1 MCTVHVIPFMALPR
15 EYYYT
20 GLGQRLLNLVTRVE
34 GASLP
39 QTRDYVAQGVR
50 RSQGLEPPEHLEHA
64 NRS

>member
-1 MCTVHVIPFMALPR
+1 MAFAK
-15 EYYYT
+15 
-20 GLGQRLLNLVTRVE
+20 GVLLYRTRSETTDLVTRAE